1 MPGRKRESGRKKAGA
16 GTRDGASDLVQ
27 LIIAYAK
34 QETLDPV
41 LRQLKKLGWGV
52 AGGACMALGTALLG
66 LGFVRALQTEF
77 GTARLPGL
85 AVSPGVAVFQ
95 NPNSPSKVVYI
106 SPGSGRVIA
115 FAGRS
120 AIDRSGMA
128 SPFGAGAHLSGDWS
142 WVPYMGGVLF
152 CLLVGGFCVFKIV
165 KGVAR

>member
-1 MPGRKRESGRKKAGA
+1 MPGRKPESGRRKAGA

-52 AGGACMALGTALLG
+52 AGGACMALGTAFLA

-77 GTARLPGL
+77 GTARPSLVRFAVTRVRSAPTVVY
-85 AVSPGVAVFQ
+85 VSPG
-95 NPNSPSKVVYI
+95 N
-106 SPGSGRVIA
+106 GRVTA
-115 FAGRS
+115 VAS
-120 AIDRSGMA
+120 AQFPRGPGLG

-152 CLLVGGFCVFKIV
+152 CLLVAGFCVFRIM

>member
-1 MPGRKRESGRKKAGA
+1 MPGRKREGGRRKAGGGA
-16 GTRDGASDLVQ
+16 RDGASDLLQ

-52 AGGACMALGTALLG
+52 AGGACMALGTAFLA

-77 GTARLPGL
+77 GTARPVRAAVFRAHFSAPTVVYTSPRSGSVIAITSSRLPGGAAL
-85 AVSPGVAVFQ
+85 G
-95 NPNSPSKVVYI
+95 
-106 SPGSGRVIA
+106 
-115 FAGRS
+115 
-120 AIDRSGMA
+120 

-152 CLLVGGFCVFKIV
+152 CLLVAGFCVLRIV

>member
-1 MPGRKRESGRKKAGA
+1 MPGRKREGGRPKAGRRRA
-16 GTRDGASDLVQ
+16 KDGASDLLQ

-52 AGGACMALGTALLG
+52 AGGACMALGTAFLA

-77 GTARLPGL
+77 GTSRLPALAGL
-85 AVSPGVAVFQ
+85 RAVSAPTVVHSSAVSGSSVTFQVAV
-95 NPNSPSKVVYI
+95 PNNGFFV
-106 SPGSGRVIA
+106 
-115 FAGRS
+115 
-120 AIDRSGMA
+120 RSG
-128 SPFGAGAHLSGDWS
+128 SVPPFGAGAHLSGDWS

-152 CLLVGGFCVFKIV
+152 CLLVAGFCVLRIV

>member
-1 MPGRKRESGRKKAGA
+1 MPGRKREGGRRKAGGGA
-16 GTRDGASDLVQ
+16 RDGAGDLLQ

-41 LRQLKKLGWGV
+41 MRQVKKLGWGV
-52 AGGACMALGTALLG
+52 AGGACMALGTAFLA

-77 GTARLPGL
+77 GTSRLPALVGFR
-85 AVSPGVAVFQ
+85 AVRAAPT
-95 NPNSPSKVVYI
+95 VVYL
-106 SPGSGRVIA
+106 SPRSGKVTAIAGSV
-115 FAGRS
+115 FPGRS
-120 AIDRSGMA
+120 GLA

-152 CLLVGGFCVFKIV
+152 CLLVAGFCVFRIM

>member
-1 MPGRKRESGRKKAGA
+1 MPGRKPESGRRKVGG
-16 GTRDGASDLVQ
+16 GTRDGASDLLQ

-41 LRQLKKLGWGV
+41 MRQLKKLGWGV
-52 AGGACMALGTALLG
+52 AGGACMALGTAFLA

-77 GTARLPGL
+77 GTARLPAL
-85 AVSPGVAVFQ
+85 AGFRSVAFSSA
-95 NPNSPSKVVYI
+95 PTAVYGA
-106 SPGSGRVIA
+106 PATGRVIA
-115 FAGRS
+115 IAGPTLVGRS
-120 AIDRSGMA
+120 V

-152 CLLVGGFCVFKIV
+152 CLLVAGFCVLRIM

>member
-1 MPGRKRESGRKKAGA
+1 MPGRERESGHRKAGSGA
-16 GTRDGASDLVQ
+16 RDGASDLFK

-41 LRQLKKLGWGV
+41 MRQLKKLGWGV
-52 AGGACMALGTALLG
+52 AGGACMALGTAFLA

-77 GTARLPGL
+77 GTSRLPALVGLRALPSPPTVVYTSPRSGSVIAIASSRLPG
-85 AVSPGVAVFQ
+85 
-95 NPNSPSKVVYI
+95 
-106 SPGSGRVIA
+106 
-115 FAGRS
+115 S
-120 AIDRSGMA
+120 AALG

-152 CLLVGGFCVFKIV
+152 CLLVASFCVLRIV

>member
-1 MPGRKRESGRKKAGA
+1 MPGRKRESGRRKAGGGA
-16 GTRDGASDLVQ
+16 KDGASDLLQ

-52 AGGACMALGTALLG
+52 AGGACMALGTAFLA

-77 GTARLPGL
+77 GTSRQPALAGL
-85 AVSPGVAVFQ
+85 RALSSPPTVVHSSAVSGSSVSFQVAV
-95 NPNSPSKVVYI
+95 PNNGFFI
-106 SPGSGRVIA
+106 
-115 FAGRS
+115 
-120 AIDRSGMA
+120 RSGLV
-128 SPFGAGAHLSGDWS
+128 SQFGTGAHLSGDWS

-152 CLLVGGFCVFKIV
+152 CLLVAGFCVLRIV

>member
-1 MPGRKRESGRKKAGA
+1 MPGRKRESGRKKGGAGA
-16 GTRDGASDLVQ
+16 RDGASDLLQ

-41 LRQLKKLGWGV
+41 VRQLKKLGWGV
-52 AGGACMALGTALLG
+52 AGGACMALGTAFLA

-77 GTARLPGL
+77 GTARQPGL
-85 AVSPGVAVFQ
+85 AVFRALNSAPRVVHSSALPGSSVSFQVAV
-95 NPNSPSKVVYI
+95 PNN
-106 SPGSGRVIA
+106 A
-115 FAGRS
+115 FTLRTGL
-120 AIDRSGMA
+120 A

-152 CLLVGGFCVFKIV
+152 CLLVAGFCVLRIV

>member
-1 MPGRKRESGRKKAGA
+1 MPGRKREGGRRKAGGGA
-16 GTRDGASDLVQ
+16 RDGASDLLQ

-52 AGGACMALGTALLG
+52 AGGACMALGTAFLA

-77 GTARLPGL
+77 GTARPSLRSLP
-85 AVSPGVAVFQ
+85 ASAPTVVYVSPGTGRVTAVVSARF
-95 NPNSPSKVVYI
+95 
-106 SPGSGRVIA
+106 PGSAALG
-115 FAGRS
+115 
-120 AIDRSGMA
+120 

-142 WVPYMGGVLF
+142 WVPYMGGVLL
-152 CLLVGGFCVFKIV
+152 CLLVAGFCVLRIV

>member
-1 MPGRKRESGRKKAGA
+1 MPGRKPESGRRKAGA

-52 AGGACMALGTALLG
+52 AGGACMALGTAFLA

-77 GTARLPGL
+77 GTAHPVGAGVLRALNSPPRFVY
-85 AVSPGVAVFQ
+85 VSPA
-95 NPNSPSKVVYI
+95 S
-106 SPGSGRVIA
+106 GSV
-115 FAGRS
+115 S
-120 AIDRSGMA
+120 AIIAPRFTVSTGSV
-128 SPFGAGAHLSGDWS
+128 SPFGGGAHLSGDWS

-152 CLLVGGFCVFKIV
+152 CLLVAGFCVLRIV

>member
-1 MPGRKRESGRKKAGA
+1 MPGRKRESGRRKAGGGA
-16 GTRDGASDLVQ
+16 RDGTGDLLQ
-27 LIIAYAK
+27 LVIAYAK

-52 AGGACMALGTALLG
+52 AGGACMALGTGFLA

-77 GTARLPGL
+77 GTARPVRS
-85 AVSPGVAVFQ
+85 AVVRALTVRSA
-95 NPNSPSKVVYI
+95 PSVVYI
-106 SPGSGRVIA
+106 SPKSGSVIA
-115 FAGRS
+115 IAS
-120 AIDRSGMA
+120 ARLPGSADLG

-152 CLLVGGFCVFKIV
+152 CLLVAGFCVLRIM